1 MSEGGERG
9 REEAERKRR
18 EREREGKRNKWSTCS
33 TSHFTS
39 KVARYSANII
49 IAGRSG

>member
-1 MSEGGERG
+1 MKGEREG
-9 REEAERKRR
+9 ERRQRERG
-18 EREREGKRNKWSTCS
+18 EREREGKRNIRSTCS

>member
-1 MSEGGERG
+1 MSEGRERG
-9 REEAERKRR
+9 GEEAERKGR
-18 EREREGKRNKWSTCS
+18 EREREGKRNKCS